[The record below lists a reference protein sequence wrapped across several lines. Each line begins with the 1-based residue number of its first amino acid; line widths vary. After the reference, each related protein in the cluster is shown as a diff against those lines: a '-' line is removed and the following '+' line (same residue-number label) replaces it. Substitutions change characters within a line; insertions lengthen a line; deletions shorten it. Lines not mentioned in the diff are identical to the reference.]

1 MKELSYDDVE
11 FFAHLTERDKESSIF
26 EKGLYI
32 DDNKISSCANKV
44 TDSFYEDPEHF
55 IDYELGSPQTR
66 GKEIMILI
74 ASQKDDE
81 RSLIE
86 RNDDGI
92 YNLEI
97 DFIIEVDKDKLDIKL
112 SHEHTS
118 YKWVSKDSE
127 LIDEF
132 IKEKLSNV
140 VGTI

>member
-1 MKELSYDDVE
+1 MELDELRDAMEELSYDDVE

-81 RSLIE
+81 SSLIE
-86 RNDDGI
+86 RNDDKESEYVIHPQNIIGSVDLDTKYFDPNPNSEYSVGI
-92 YNLEI
+92 GQIL
-97 DFIIEVDKDKLDIKL
+97 
-112 SHEHTS
+112 
-118 YKWVSKDSE
+118 
-127 LIDEF
+127 
-132 IKEKLSNV
+132 
-140 VGTI
+140 

>member
-1 MKELSYDDVE
+1 MELDELRDAMEELSYDDVE

-86 RNDDGI
+86 RNDDEESEYVIHPQNIIGSVDLDTKYFDPNPNSEYSVGI
-92 YNLEI
+92 GQIL
-97 DFIIEVDKDKLDIKL
+97 
-112 SHEHTS
+112 
-118 YKWVSKDSE
+118 
-127 LIDEF
+127 
-132 IKEKLSNV
+132 
-140 VGTI
+140 